1 MLNLSSDCGPVVWT
15 TWPEPPE
22 LPNAHTGSSQR
33 FSLLRIPDVSRSPS
47 GRITVREILTSL
59 LSHWV
64 GSPVCLKES
73 PRGPFV
79 EQTIGGQPCFVSI
92 SYAGN
97 SAWAAISLGAEI
109 GVDAVEVEAFEQLP
123 DVESLYLATAAEPGH
138 SVPEDK
144 GLKFAKRWSAMEAQ
158 LKRAGLP
165 LKEHTVPPA
174 ANVCHIVHEN
184 TVVAVAF
191 L

>member
-1 MLNLSSDCGPVVWT
+1 M
-15 TWPEPPE
+15 
-22 LPNAHTGSSQR
+22 
-33 FSLLRIPDVSRSPS
+33 
-47 GRITVREILTSL
+47 
-59 LSHWV
+59 
-64 GSPVCLKES
+64 
-73 PRGPFV
+73 
-79 EQTIGGQPCFVSI
+79 
-92 SYAGN
+92 
-97 SAWAAISLGAEI
+97 
-109 GVDAVEVEAFEQLP
+109 DAVEVEAFEELP
-123 DVESLYLATAAEPGH
+123 DVESLYLATAAKPGH